1 MGKDKLHVNLVV
13 IGHVDSGKSTT
24 TGHLIYKCGGIDKR
38 TIEKFEKEANEMGK
52 GAFKYAWVMDKL
64 KAERERGITIDI
76 SLWKFETA
84 KFYFTIID
92 APGHRD
98 FIKNMITGTSQAD
111 CALLMIASG
120 VGEFEAGYAKTGQTR
135 EHALLAFTLGV
146 KQIIVC
152 INKMDDK
159 SVAYGQKRYD
169 EIKDEVGKFLMKIGY
184 AVFKQDKATKKITEW
199 LVPFVPISGWVG
211 DNMIERS
218 DKMKWYKGPILL
230 EALDQIKPPK
240 RPTEKPLRL
249 PLQDVYKI
257 GGIGTVPVGR
267 VETGILKAG
276 MVVTFAPVNLSTEV
290 KSVEMHHEVMEQAGP
305 GDNVGFNVKNVSVK
319 DIKRGMVAG
328 DSKTDPPL
336 GVASFEAQVIVLD
349 HPNRIMAGY
358 TPVLDCHTA
367 HIACKFQA
375 LLSLMDKR
383 TGKKMEDNPKF
394 LKSGQA
400 GIVEM
405 VPSKPLCVESYAE
418 YPPLGRFAVRDMRKT
433 VAVGVIKSVLRQ
445 LKDAKGNVT
454 LTRHGGASAKDDAPA
469 PVGAST
475 TASTETEE

>member
-1 MGKDKLHVNLVV
+1 
-13 IGHVDSGKSTT
+13 
-24 TGHLIYKCGGIDKR
+24 
-38 TIEKFEKEANEMGK
+38 
-52 GAFKYAWVMDKL
+52 
-64 KAERERGITIDI
+64 
-76 SLWKFETA
+76 
-84 KFYFTIID
+84 
-92 APGHRD
+92 
-98 FIKNMITGTSQAD
+98 
-111 CALLMIASG
+111 
-120 VGEFEAGYAKTGQTR
+120 
-135 EHALLAFTLGV
+135 
-146 KQIIVC
+146 
-152 INKMDDK
+152 
-159 SVAYGQKRYD
+159 
-169 EIKDEVGKFLMKIGY
+169 
-184 AVFKQDKATKKITEW
+184 
-199 LVPFVPISGWVG
+199 
-211 DNMIERS
+211 
-218 DKMKWYKGPILL
+218 
-230 EALDQIKPPK
+230 LDQIKPPK

-267 VETGILKAG
+267 VETGIIKPG
-276 MVVTFAPVNLSTEV
+276 MTVTFAPVNLSTEV
-290 KSVEMHHEVMEQAGP
+290 KSVEMHHEALEQAVP

-319 DIKRGMVAG
+319 DIRRGMVAG
-328 DSKTDPPL
+328 DSKNDPPL

-349 HPNRIMAGY
+349 HPNRIMPGY

-383 TGKKMEDNPKF
+383 TGKKVEDNPKF

-454 LTRHGGASAKDDAPA
+454 LTRHGGPSAKDEAPA
-469 PVGAST
+469 PAGGASS
-475 TASTETEE
+475 AETSEE